1 MESLDQ
7 DILERLIEEDGEFKK
22 IYQTHREYDQ
32 KIKKFDK
39 KAGLTPYEETE
50 RKRLQKLKLTEKDRM
65 EAAILEYRNREGGE
79 GEKRQDKEG

>member
-7 DILERLIEEDGEFKK
+7 DIIERLIEEDGELKK
-22 IYQTHREYDQ
+22 VYQTHREYDQ

-50 RKRLQKLKLTEKDRM
+50 RKKLQKLKLSERDRM
-65 EAAILEYRNREGGE
+65 EAAILAYRNREGGE
-79 GEKRQDKEG
+79 GEKRQGKEG

>member
-7 DILERLIEEDGEFKK
+7 DILERLIEEDVEIKK
-22 IYQTHREYDQ
+22 ICKTHREYDQ

-50 RKRLQKLKLTEKDRM
+50 RKRLQKLKLGERDRI
-65 EAAILEYRNREGGE
+65 EAAIIEYKKRDGGG
-79 GEKRQDKEG
+79 GEKRQGQEG